1 MAPENVKVLF
11 LGSNPA
17 QTQPLALDQE
27 IKAIRRMIRASEH
40 RDVLRLS
47 SRWAVEPD
55 DLLQALNEERP
66 TIVHFSGHGSQAGEI
81 ILMDASGAQRPVR
94 AGTLEAPLTRDAR
107 QAALGAQKPAGAQ
120 ALKALFTALKDN
132 IRLVVLNACYSRVQA
147 EAIAEVIDC
156 VVGMSDAISDR
167 AAIAFA
173 ASFYRALGFGRS
185 VQEAFEQGKVS
196 LGLEGI
202 GEETI
207 PHLLERDGIDA
218 ASVVLVDTTRDEVGP
233 AGRSSR
239 TPLDP
244 AKVIDVQ
251 TEFFNRLT
259 KALWKWR
266 YMAIQVAFYGRQE
279 DRDKFASV
287 AHSYDEGV
295 WRVFP
300 EMRIEI
306 SRAQRYLS
314 YDTCLQLQAL
324 YAFIVEFDNLLS
336 GLISRPEADP
346 GLHARQGSLFSLLN
360 EYIYAQVTK
369 RIEDAIASVAAE
381 LRLGSDE

>member
-1 MAPENVKVLF
+1 MARKKVKILF

-17 QTQPLALDQE
+17 QTQPLALNHE
-27 IKAIRRMIRASEH
+27 IKAIRRMLRASEH
-40 RDVLRLS
+40 RDVFQLT

-66 TIVHFSGHGSQAGEI
+66 VIVHFSGHGSPAGEI
-81 ILMDASGAQRPVR
+81 ILMDASGAQKPVR
-94 AGTLEAPLTRDAR
+94 GGTLEAPLARDASHTAR
-107 QAALGAQKPAGAQ
+107 GAQEPASAR
-120 ALKALFTALKDN
+120 ALKALFTSLKDN
-132 IRLVVLNACYSRVQA
+132 IRLVVLNACYSRIQA

-185 VQEAFEQGKVS
+185 VQEAYEQGNVS

-207 PHLLERDGIDA
+207 PDLLERDGIDA

-233 AGRSSR
+233 AGRASR

-259 KALWKWR
+259 EALWKWR
-266 YMAIQVAFYGRQE
+266 YMAMQVAFYGRQN
-279 DRDKFASV
+279 DREKSASV
-287 AHSYDEGV
+287 AQAYDEGV
-295 WRVFP
+295 WRLFA
-300 EMRIEI
+300 EIRTEI

-336 GLISRPEADP
+336 GLISRPEPDP
-346 GLHARQGSLFSLLN
+346 GLHPRQGALFSLLN
-360 EYIYAQVTK
+360 EYIYAQVTR

>member
-1 MAPENVKVLF
+1 
-11 LGSNPA
+11 
-17 QTQPLALDQE
+17 
-27 IKAIRRMIRASEH
+27 
-40 RDVLRLS
+40 
-47 SRWAVEPD
+47 
-55 DLLQALNEERP
+55 
-66 TIVHFSGHGSQAGEI
+66 
-81 ILMDASGAQRPVR
+81 
-94 AGTLEAPLTRDAR
+94 
-107 QAALGAQKPAGAQ
+107 
-120 ALKALFTALKDN
+120 
-132 IRLVVLNACYSRVQA
+132 
-147 EAIAEVIDC
+147 
-156 VVGMSDAISDR
+156 MSDAISDR

-207 PHLLERDGIDA
+207 PDLLERDGIDA

-233 AGRSSR
+233 AGRASR

-259 KALWKWR
+259 EALWKWR
-266 YMAIQVAFYGRQE
+266 YMAMQVAFYGRQN
-279 DRDKFASV
+279 DREKSASV
-287 AHSYDEGV
+287 AQAYDEGV
-295 WRVFP
+295 WRLFA
-300 EMRIEI
+300 EIRTEI

-336 GLISRPEADP
+336 GLISRPEPDP
-346 GLHARQGSLFSLLN
+346 GLHPRQGALFSLLN
-360 EYIYAQVTK
+360 EYIYAQVTR

>member
-17 QTQPLALDQE
+17 QTQLLALDQE

-185 VQEAFEQGKVS
+185 VQEALEQGNVS
-196 LGLEGI
+196 LLLEGI
-202 GEETI
+202 PEETI
-207 PHLLERDGIDA
+207 PELLQRDGVDA
-218 ASVVLVDTTRDEVGP
+218 ASVIPVDTTRDESRLS
-233 AGRSSR
+233 ARQSR

-244 AKVIDVQ
+244 AKTIEVQ
-251 TEFFNRLT
+251 TEFFDRLT
-259 KALWKWR
+259 GALWKWR
-266 YMAIQVAFYGRQE
+266 YMAMQVTFYGRQE
-279 DRDKFASV
+279 DRDKFAAV
-287 AHSYDEGV
+287 AHSYDEGT
-295 WRVFP
+295 WSVFP
-300 EMRIEI
+300 EMRLEI

-314 YDTCLQLQAL
+314 HDTSLQLRAL
-324 YAFIVEFDNLLS
+324 YAFIVEFDKQLS
-336 GLISRPEADP
+336 GLILRPEPDP
-346 GLHARQGSLFSLLN
+346 GLHPRQGDLFSLLN